1 MSGRKS
7 EKAKSYDKKTIQG
20 LLFDKPSK
28 PINPTPAMGDL
39 LVPAYD
45 PVALNGTYSC
55 FEYGFCNGHLYVLPT
70 TPGSPSN
77 FGFVTYDKS
86 GFVFETLDRKSKK
99 FITHV
104 GRPVPPVDG
113 VGTWNAFGY
122 NNNRLVMLSGAIKQA
137 RTINLDAQGQP
148 GAAAVTSQLDASA
161 ASGCSNSITKVAQF
175 RERSDVMFKGIIPV
189 PNRNDGAP
197 TWAIAYSGK
206 KKGLY
211 GVTFSGEDG
220 KWEDYLQ
227 ESRLVEGA
235 IGGVAAVIMVILA
248 VFFWR
253 RKRNQKKT
261 KSDTQD
267 ALQPNEGNRPT
278 SVDANGMAPT
288 AGNSEVKG
296 GSHLPRIEDTPLPP
310 HPQEA
315 LSQSHQ
321 PQPQPAPHLDQM
333 YHAYPQPQMY
343 QNSMQ
348 QHQQPYP
355 STAAYTAPTTIPTL
369 APVPAPAVPAS
380 TTAPPAEAL
389 QQELQFSNHPRPNVA
404 TTIGG
409 ADP

>member
-1 MSGRKS
+1 
-7 EKAKSYDKKTIQG
+7 
-20 LLFDKPSK
+20 
-28 PINPTPAMGDL
+28 MGDL

-45 PVALNGTYSC
+45 SVALNGTYSC
-55 FEYGFCNGHLYVLPT
+55 FDYGFCNGHLYVLPT

-77 FGFVTYDKS
+77 FGFV
-86 GFVFETLDRKSKK
+86 
-99 FITHV
+99 
-104 GRPVPPVDG
+104 DG
-113 VGTWNAFGY
+113 VSTWNAFGY

-148 GAAAVTSQLDASA
+148 GAAVVTSQLDASA
-161 ASGCSNSITKVAQF
+161 ASGCGGIQRQYSTDVDGRSYFSCSLLSKSYYVMFSFESNSITKVAQF
-175 RERSDVMFKGIIPV
+175 RERSDVMFKSIIPV
-189 PNRNDGAP
+189 PNRNGGAP

-206 KKGLY
+206 KNGLY

-227 ESRLVEGA
+227 ESRLVGIIGGA
-235 IGGVAAVIMVILA
+235 IGGVAAVSVVILA

-253 RKRNQKKT
+253 RKRQQKKA

-267 ALQPNEGNRPT
+267 ALQPNENNRPI

-288 AGNSEVKG
+288 AGNNEVKG

-310 HPQEA
+310 LPQET

-321 PQPQPAPHLDQM
+321 PQLHPQPQPQPQSAPRLDQM

-348 QHQQPYP
+348 
-355 STAAYTAPTTIPTL
+355 
-369 APVPAPAVPAS
+369 
-380 TTAPPAEAL
+380 
-389 QQELQFSNHPRPNVA
+389 
-404 TTIGG
+404 
-409 ADP
+409 